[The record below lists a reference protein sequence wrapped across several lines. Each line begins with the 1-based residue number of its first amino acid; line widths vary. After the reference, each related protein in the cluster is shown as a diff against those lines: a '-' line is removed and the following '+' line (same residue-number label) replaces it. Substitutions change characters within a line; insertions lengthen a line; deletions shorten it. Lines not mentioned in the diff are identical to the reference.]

1 MVGQCTTHVFF
12 SFMVITK
19 MNFHFRRIS
28 DFSYI
33 SQDSSK
39 KKKNLSILSFF
50 INMSKR
56 IVPSKK
62 KKAQGPV
69 DSQSLQVSPQ
79 VSPQVP
85 PQGSSQ
91 SSSQVP
97 PQGSSQG
104 SSQVS
109 SPSQV
114 SKTSK
119 TFEKIIT
126 QNAKILQKLD
136 VLISSQKK
144 IEERLEVPEINNEDL
159 IKVSLFHCILF
170 TYIPIN

>member
-1 MVGQCTTHVFF
+1 
-12 SFMVITK
+12 
-19 MNFHFRRIS
+19 
-28 DFSYI
+28 
-33 SQDSSK
+33 
-39 KKKNLSILSFF
+39 
-50 INMSKR
+50 MSKR
-56 IVPSKK
+56 IVTSKK
-62 KKAQGPV
+62 RKTQGQV
-69 DSQSLQVSPQ
+69 SQSPQ
-79 VSPQVP
+79 VSPQGSSQSSSQVP

-97 PQGSSQG
+97 PQGSSQSSSQVPPQG

-159 IKVSLFHCILF
+159 IKVIKSFSL
-170 TYIPIN
+170 YIIYLYTN

>member
-1 MVGQCTTHVFF
+1 
-12 SFMVITK
+12 
-19 MNFHFRRIS
+19 
-28 DFSYI
+28 
-33 SQDSSK
+33 
-39 KKKNLSILSFF
+39 
-50 INMSKR
+50 MSKR
-56 IVPSKK
+56 IVTSKK
-62 KKAQGPV
+62 RKTQGQV
-69 DSQSLQVSPQ
+69 SQSSQVS
-79 VSPQVP
+79 

-97 PQGSSQG
+97 SQGSSQSYSQVPPQG

-159 IKVSLFHCILF
+159 IKVIKSFSL
-170 TYIPIN
+170 YIIYLYTN

>member
-1 MVGQCTTHVFF
+1 
-12 SFMVITK
+12 
-19 MNFHFRRIS
+19 
-28 DFSYI
+28 
-33 SQDSSK
+33 
-39 KKKNLSILSFF
+39 
-50 INMSKR
+50 MSKR
-56 IVPSKK
+56 IVTSKK
-62 KKAQGPV
+62 RKTQGQV
-69 DSQSLQVSPQ
+69 SQSPQ
-79 VSPQVP
+79 VS

-97 PQGSSQG
+97 PQG

-159 IKVSLFHCILF
+159 IKVIKSFSL
-170 TYIPIN
+170 YIIYLYTN

>member
-1 MVGQCTTHVFF
+1 
-12 SFMVITK
+12 
-19 MNFHFRRIS
+19 
-28 DFSYI
+28 
-33 SQDSSK
+33 
-39 KKKNLSILSFF
+39 
-50 INMSKR
+50 MSKR
-56 IVPSKK
+56 IVTSKK
-62 KKAQGPV
+62 RKTQGQV
-69 DSQSLQVSPQ
+69 SQSPQ
-79 VSPQVP
+79 VS

-97 PQGSSQG
+97 PQGSSQS

-159 IKVSLFHCILF
+159 IKVIKSFSL
-170 TYIPIN
+170 YIIYLYTN

>member
-1 MVGQCTTHVFF
+1 
-12 SFMVITK
+12 
-19 MNFHFRRIS
+19 
-28 DFSYI
+28 
-33 SQDSSK
+33 
-39 KKKNLSILSFF
+39 
-50 INMSKR
+50 MSKR
-56 IVPSKK
+56 IVTSKK
-62 KKAQGPV
+62 RKTQGQV
-69 DSQSLQVSPQ
+69 SQSPQ
-79 VSPQVP
+79 VS

-97 PQGSSQG
+97 PQGSSQSSSQVPPQD

-159 IKVSLFHCILF
+159 IKVIKSFSL
-170 TYIPIN
+170 YIIYLYTN

>member
-1 MVGQCTTHVFF
+1 
-12 SFMVITK
+12 
-19 MNFHFRRIS
+19 
-28 DFSYI
+28 
-33 SQDSSK
+33 
-39 KKKNLSILSFF
+39 
-50 INMSKR
+50 MSKR
-56 IVPSKK
+56 IVTSKK
-62 KKAQGPV
+62 RKTQGQV
-69 DSQSLQVSPQ
+69 SQSPQ
-79 VSPQVP
+79 VSPQGSSQSSSQVP

-97 PQGSSQG
+97 PQGSSQS

-144 IEERLEVPEINNEDL
+144 IEERLEVPEINN
-159 IKVSLFHCILF
+159 
-170 TYIPIN
+170 

>member
-1 MVGQCTTHVFF
+1 
-12 SFMVITK
+12 
-19 MNFHFRRIS
+19 
-28 DFSYI
+28 
-33 SQDSSK
+33 
-39 KKKNLSILSFF
+39 
-50 INMSKR
+50 MSKR
-56 IVPSKK
+56 IVTSKK
-62 KKAQGPV
+62 RKTQGQV
-69 DSQSLQVSPQ
+69 SQSPQ
-79 VSPQVP
+79 VS

-97 PQGSSQG
+97 PQGSSQSSSQVPPQG

-159 IKVSLFHCILF
+159 IKVIKSFSL
-170 TYIPIN
+170 YIIYLYTN

>member
-1 MVGQCTTHVFF
+1 
-12 SFMVITK
+12 
-19 MNFHFRRIS
+19 
-28 DFSYI
+28 
-33 SQDSSK
+33 
-39 KKKNLSILSFF
+39 
-50 INMSKR
+50 MSKR
-56 IVPSKK
+56 SVTSKK
-62 KKAQGPV
+62 RKTQGQV
-69 DSQSLQVSPQ
+69 SQSPQ
-79 VSPQVP
+79 VSPQGSSQSSSQVL

-97 PQGSSQG
+97 PQG

-159 IKVSLFHCILF
+159 IKVIKSFSL
-170 TYIPIN
+170 YIIYLYTN

>member
-1 MVGQCTTHVFF
+1 
-12 SFMVITK
+12 
-19 MNFHFRRIS
+19 
-28 DFSYI
+28 
-33 SQDSSK
+33 
-39 KKKNLSILSFF
+39 
-50 INMSKR
+50 MSKR

-69 DSQSLQVSPQ
+69 DSQSPQ

-91 SSSQVP
+91 SSSQVLPQSSSQVP
-97 PQGSSQG
+97 PQG

-119 TFEKIIT
+119 IFEKIIT

-170 TYIPIN
+170 TYILIN

>member
-1 MVGQCTTHVFF
+1 
-12 SFMVITK
+12 
-19 MNFHFRRIS
+19 
-28 DFSYI
+28 
-33 SQDSSK
+33 
-39 KKKNLSILSFF
+39 
-50 INMSKR
+50 MSKR

-62 KKAQGPV
+62 RKAQGPV
-69 DSQSLQVSPQ
+69 DSQSPQ
-79 VSPQVP
+79 VSPQV
-85 PQGSSQ
+85 
-91 SSSQVP
+91 SSQVP
-97 PQGSSQG
+97 PQGSSQVPPQGFSQGSSQVPPQG